1 MLKLFRL
8 FINHKTKTMKRN
20 LLTIGF
26 SLLFGICSFSQIA
39 LSKKDFSGPTK
50 VQTNINKFSKS
61 VPTHF
66 IPAPNMQDI
75 QAEDVIRDKK
85 GMLYR
90 IGVASYTNLSE
101 SNSGVWNT
109 LDNGDKVWQLGI
121 KNPGAEA
128 LSFIFNDFKL
138 SPGSSFWVQN
148 KQGDKVSK
156 VLTEKDQL
164 EDFQQHIA
172 LCFGDDLTLVLLD
185 KSGQQSSKFIL
196 NRVVYNYRSTG
207 NTNGPQKIN
216 ESGSCN
222 VNVNCT
228 EGTNY
233 QDEKNGIARILV
245 TDGGS
250 QGWCSGTLVNNTSQN
265 CKPLFLTALH
275 CGPTTVTADFNL
287 WEFYFKYEAAT
298 CTTPSSVG
306 TLANNFITGCVK
318 LASSNDN
325 VSGNITKSDFLL
337 VQLGT
342 LANEST
348 TITTLKSSAFGA
360 YWNGWDANNT
370 AAPSGVGIHHPAG
383 DLKKISTYTA
393 ALASTSYSGS
403 TANTHWQANW
413 VQTTTNYGITEG
425 GSSGSPLFTYNN
437 GSSRVVGTLSGGASS
452 CTATQGN
459 KNDLYGKMSYH
470 WTTYGTTSALSLKF
484 HLDPNNTGA
493 MVLDG
498 SSNPCSAPAIPA
510 ANFSADN
517 TTPCIG
523 TTVNFADLSSGV
535 PTTWAWTFSPNTV
548 TYTGGTSSSS
558 QNPKVQFNAAGPYT
572 VTLVA
577 TNGLGNDSEIKTA
590 YISPVSGSSLPFV
603 ENFEGATFPPTG
615 WSILNVDGGNIAWG
629 TDGAKG
635 FERRSAPG
643 NTSSTAGC
651 AAINCFN
658 YTTASTDAL
667 IVKSISLSGA
677 NSPKMTFKR
686 AYRYYNNTANY
697 DELRV
702 YVSTDCGA
710 SYSSAIYTKIGT
722 QLATSGVLS
731 TTFTP
736 SNLADWDTDT
746 VDLTAFIG
754 QTVLIKFEVTNKYGN
769 NIYLDDINISN
780 LTVSASVAIT
790 SSDANNSICA
800 GSSVTFTAT
809 PTNGGT
815 TPSYQWKVNGT
826 NVGTNSPTYTT
837 TSLTN
842 GQSVTCVMTSNLSGV
857 TSSPA
862 TSNAIVTTVNAI
874 PTTPTITQ
882 SGAVLTSSISS
893 GNQWYLNGSIIS
905 GATASTYTATQSG
918 SYTVMATS
926 NGCSSSLSSPMV
938 LTVASVSITSDDANN
953 SICEGTSVTFTATAS
968 SGGTSPV
975 YQWKLNGTNVGTN
988 SSTYTTN
995 TLTTGQSVTCVMTSN
1010 QSGVISS
1017 PATSNAIVTTVNA
1030 IPSTPTISQ
1039 TGSQLTSSSATGNQW
1054 YLNGNIIS
1062 GATSQTYNVLQ
1073 TGNYT
1078 VIVTTNGCNSSSSS
1092 SLNVDVTGIS
1102 EANVQSSNILLYP
1115 NPNNGQFT
1123 LTFTTVEISD
1133 YTIQLND
1140 VNGKIVY
1147 KNELTNFSGSFNK
1160 EFDITKS
1167 GKGEYFLSI
1176 TNSKN
1181 QKIEKV
1187 IVY

>member
-1 MLKLFRL
+1 M
-8 FINHKTKTMKRN
+8 N
-20 LLTIGF
+20 
-26 SLLFGICSFSQIA
+26 
-39 LSKKDFSGPTK
+39 
-50 VQTNINKFSKS
+50 
-61 VPTHF
+61 
-66 IPAPNMQDI
+66 
-75 QAEDVIRDKK
+75 
-85 GMLYR
+85 
-90 IGVASYTNLSE
+90 
-101 SNSGVWNT
+101 
-109 LDNGDKVWQLGI
+109 
-121 KNPGAEA
+121 
-128 LSFIFNDFKL
+128 
-138 SPGSSFWVQN
+138 
-148 KQGDKVSK
+148 
-156 VLTEKDQL
+156 
-164 EDFQQHIA
+164 
-172 LCFGDDLTLVLLD
+172 
-185 KSGQQSSKFIL
+185 
-196 NRVVYNYRSTG
+196 
-207 NTNGPQKIN
+207 
-216 ESGSCN
+216 
-222 VNVNCT
+222 
-228 EGTNY
+228 
-233 QDEKNGIARILV
+233 
-245 TDGGS
+245 
-250 QGWCSGTLVNNTSQN
+250 
-265 CKPLFLTALH
+265 
-275 CGPTTVTADFNL
+275 
-287 WEFYFKYEAAT
+287 
-298 CTTPSSVG
+298 
-306 TLANNFITGCVK
+306 
-318 LASSNDN
+318 
-325 VSGNITKSDFLL
+325 
-337 VQLGT
+337 
-342 LANEST
+342 
-348 TITTLKSSAFGA
+348 
-360 YWNGWDANNT
+360 
-370 AAPSGVGIHHPAG
+370 
-383 DLKKISTYTA
+383 
-393 ALASTSYSGS
+393 
-403 TANTHWQANW
+403 
-413 VQTTTNYGITEG
+413 
-425 GSSGSPLFTYNN
+425 
-437 GSSRVVGTLSGGASS
+437 
-452 CTATQGN
+452 
-459 KNDLYGKMSYH
+459 
-470 WTTYGTTSALSLKF
+470 
-484 HLDPNNTGA
+484 
-493 MVLDG
+493 
-498 SSNPCSAPAIPA
+498 
-510 ANFSADN
+510 
-517 TTPCIG
+517 
-523 TTVNFADLSSGV
+523 
-535 PTTWAWTFSPNTV
+535 
-548 TYTGGTSSSS
+548 
-558 QNPKVQFNAAGPYT
+558 
-572 VTLVA
+572 
-577 TNGLGNDSEIKTA
+577 
-590 YISPVSGSSLPFV
+590 
-603 ENFEGATFPPTG
+603 
-615 WSILNVDGGNIAWG
+615 
-629 TDGAKG
+629 
-635 FERRSAPG
+635 
-643 NTSSTAGC
+643 
-651 AAINCFN
+651 
-658 YTTASTDAL
+658 
-667 IVKSISLSGA
+667 
-677 NSPKMTFKR
+677 
-686 AYRYYNNTANY
+686 
-697 DELRV
+697 
-702 YVSTDCGA
+702 
-710 SYSSAIYTKIGT
+710 
-722 QLATSGVLS
+722 
-731 TTFTP
+731 
-736 SNLADWDTDT
+736 
-746 VDLTAFIG
+746 
-754 QTVLIKFEVTNKYGN
+754 IKFEVTNKYGN

-874 PTTPTITQ
+874 PTTPTIAQ